1 MLTSA
6 SPVLTA
12 MRTSSLP
19 SSAMPVADRKR
30 RADGALG
37 IVLVRDGRAEHRHHR
52 VADELLDGA
61 AALLELRSQPLV
73 VRPQDRLDVLRIERL
88 GARREADEIGEE
100 NRDDLPLPSHRS
112 RSTG

>member
-6 SPVLTA
+6 SPVWTA

-19 SSAMPVADRKR
+19 SSTMPVADREC
-30 RADGALG
+30 RADGPLG

-61 AALLELRSQPLV
+61 AALLELRSQPVV
-73 VRPQDRLDVLRIERL
+73 VRPQDRLDVLGIERL
-88 GARREADEIGEE
+88 GARGEADEVGEE
-100 NRDDLPLPSHRS
+100 NGDDLALAPHRS
-112 RSTG
+112 AL